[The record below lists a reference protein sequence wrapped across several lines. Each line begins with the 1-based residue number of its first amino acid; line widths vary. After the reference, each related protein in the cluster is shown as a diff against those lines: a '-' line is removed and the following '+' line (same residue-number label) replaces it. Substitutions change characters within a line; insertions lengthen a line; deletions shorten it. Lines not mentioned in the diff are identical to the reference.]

1 MKTQSAK
8 AKGRNLQKWVVAE
21 LLKRYPQLTDKD
33 LRSCP
38 MGSHGEDVVM
48 SQFAKEEMP
57 ATFECKSLAKIAV
70 YNYYEQ
76 CKKHGDGEPIVIIKQ
91 NNCKPL
97 AVIDAEILFDL
108 MAQ

>member
-1 MKTQSAK
+1 
-8 AKGRNLQKWVVAE
+8 
-21 LLKRYPQLTDKD
+21 
-33 LRSCP
+33 
-38 MGSHGEDVVM
+38 
-48 SQFAKEEMP
+48 MP

-97 AVIDAEILFDL
+97 AVVDAELFFDL

>member
-1 MKTQSAK
+1 MKTSSAK
-8 AKGRNLQKWVVAE
+8 QKGRLLQQWVVAE

-76 CKKHGDGEPIVIIKQ
+76 CKKHGDGEPVVIIKQ
-91 NNCKPL
+91 NGCAPL
-97 AVIDAEILFDL
+97 AVVDAELFFDL